1 MVAPSPRVWPRAF
14 APASALLALILL
26 PGLSAC
32 GLGRWLSNG
41 FKVGPNYAEPEA
53 QVAPEWIDYQ
63 APNIARTESDLS
75 QWWTVF
81 KDPMLDRLIAEAW
94 QQNLGLKA
102 SLARVAEA
110 AAQLGIARGE
120 IWPQQ
125 QQVTG
130 SYSAN
135 KLSTLG
141 GTPVIG
147 SQWVSNLTL
156 GVQVGWE
163 IDLWGRYRRSI
174 EAADADLQ
182 ATQAD
187 HDDATVVLLS
197 AVAADYLRYRIFQE
211 RLAAARH
218 NVEIQQSNYDLVVA
232 RRDAGAV
239 SDRDVNMAKQVLE
252 GTRSLVPTFEQG
264 IREANNALCVLRGQP
279 PHDLTGELGATG
291 AIPALPAQVAVGAPA
306 DLLRRRPDIR
316 SAERQLAAQSAR
328 IGVAESDL
336 YPHLSLVGGLGVTAA
351 NSGHL
356 FDTPSSVFGFIGP
369 TFTWDVLNYGR
380 FENNIEAQQQ
390 RFEQLT
396 YRYRDAVLRASQ
408 EAEDSIASFLHSQER
423 AGSLQLSRDAADRTL
438 QITLDQ
444 YREGTVDFTPVFLFA
459 STLAQQDDALADARG
474 NIALSLVALYR
485 SLGGGWHLPAPP
497 EPHADEP
504 EAPPR

>member
-1 MVAPSPRVWPRAF
+1 LQRPL
-14 APASALLALILL
+14 ALLPLCLL
-26 PGLSAC
+26 AGLSAC

-41 FKVGPNYAEPEA
+41 FKVGPNYEQPDAKVAE
-53 QVAPEWIDYQ
+53 QWIDYQ
-63 APNIARTESDLS
+63 APNLVRTEVDLS

-81 KDPMLDRLIAEAW
+81 KDPALDRLIAEAW
-94 QQNLGLKA
+94 QENLGLKA
-102 SLARVAEA
+102 SMARVAEA

-125 QQVTG
+125 QQINA

-135 KLSTLG
+135 KLSTQG

-156 GVQVGWE
+156 GAQVGWE
-163 IDLWGRYRRSI
+163 LDLWGRYRRSI

-187 HDDATVVLLS
+187 VDDATVVLLS
-197 AVAADYLRYRIFQE
+197 EVAADYLRYRIFQE
-211 RLAAARH
+211 RLTAAKH
-218 NVEIQQSNYDLVVA
+218 NVEIQQSNYELVVL

-239 SDRDVNMAKQVLE
+239 TDRDVNMAKQVLE
-252 GTRSLVPTFEQG
+252 ETRSLVPTLEQG

-279 PHDLTGELGATG
+279 PHDLAGELGATG
-291 AIPALPAQVAVGAPA
+291 AIPALPVQVAIGAPA

-351 NSGHL
+351 NSGNL
-356 FDTPSSVFGFIGP
+356 FDTPHSLFGFIGP
-369 TFTWDVLNYGR
+369 TFTWNVLNYGR

-396 YRYRDAVLRASQ
+396 YSYRDTVLRASR
-408 EAEDSIASFLHSQER
+408 EAEDSISSFLHSQQR
-423 AGSLQLSRDAADRTL
+423 AGSLQQSRDAADRTL

-474 NIALSLVALYR
+474 AIALSLVALYR
-485 SLGGGWHLPAPP
+485 SLGGGWQLPAPEAHAEQP
-497 EPHADEP
+497 EQQ
-504 EAPPR
+504 R